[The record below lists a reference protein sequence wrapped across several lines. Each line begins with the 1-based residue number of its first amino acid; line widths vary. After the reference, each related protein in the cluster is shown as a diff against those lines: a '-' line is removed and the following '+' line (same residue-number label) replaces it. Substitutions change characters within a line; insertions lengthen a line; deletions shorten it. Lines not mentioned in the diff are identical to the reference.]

1 MAHMFKQTPP
11 ANIRIEIL
19 PDPLTMQEIE
29 YYPDGRVKHVIFK
42 PFDEMVKAFRE
53 TPKATLQSIM
63 VAYRDPNET
72 ASAT

>member
-1 MAHMFKQTPP
+1 MFKQTPP

-42 PFDEMVKAFRE
+42 PFDEITKAFRE
-53 TPKATLQSIM
+53 TPRAMLQSIM
-63 VAYRDPNET
+63 VAYRNDDKT
-72 ASAT
+72 ASAS